1 MYHFAAVQATPSFS
15 NSFPQIFGERTD
27 IPALIP
33 CAIDQDPY
41 VCPLLLAYL
50 MFSRFYPILTQD
62 AVHPSHTLT
71 SPLSSEPLLI
81 SQFLLTRDSADRLG
95 YVKPCLLHSKFLPA
109 LQGVG
114 TKMSASNE
122 NSAIFMTDEPK
133 KIHKKIRSHAFSG
146 GRATQEEHKRLGGD
160 VGVDVAYQYLG
171 FFEDDDEKMD
181 KLAKVSDF
189 WMTMAYADR
198 HDACQPAR
206 LVSGNEVVFS

>member
-1 MYHFAAVQATPSFS
+1 MRVLTINRDNVGMYHFAAVQATPSFS

-41 VCPLLLAYL
+41 VCLFSSVPSSCLWSRLAH
-50 MFSRFYPILTQD
+50 TQ
-62 AVHPSHTLT
+62 PSTPRSCRAEDT
-71 SPLSSEPLLI
+71 D

-122 NSAIFMTDEPK
+122 NSAIFMTDDAK

-146 GRATQEEHKRLGGD
+146 GKATQEEHKRLGGD

-171 FFEDDDEKMD
+171 FFEDDDFKMER
-181 KLAKVSDF
+181 LAQVSD
-189 WMTMAYADR
+189 
-198 HDACQPAR
+198 QEIN
-206 LVSGNEVVFS
+206 SG